1 MKKTM
6 AVILA
11 MGILCTSS
19 VTALCASSTEVV
31 SKASDKVYTN
41 ADSLDSIVSIESFDG
56 YAFDGRLRLPEGEE
70 IDKVVVFV
78 NGSGPNTYDNHRNT
92 GDVEFNYF
100 DLFAE
105 QLNSRGIA
113 FFSYNTRGVTP
124 GEEPP
129 LYAQID
135 VEEYQ
140 KYIPSNEVRD
150 VECIIRELNEIDRLK
165 DAEVYLLGWSAGTII
180 APLVAKNGNVQVD
193 ALLLAGYCNDKMEDV
208 LMWQQT
214 GGSSMVFY
222 KQYYDYDGNGKI
234 SKEEFEEDQ
243 FGLKDYIGAT
253 FEQIDVNQ
261 DGVIDEADSSEML
274 KRGRKAIFDAIE
286 RRDDQWLKD
295 NYGVYLTSAWFW
307 DYRNTPANRDTLP
320 QLDMPIHIFHGTYDE
335 NVSVQGV
342 YDIQDK
348 FEALGKDNL
357 QIHVFDDNDH
367 DLNYVM
373 YVLTGEVPDGIAEIF
388 EVCENL

>member
-1 MKKTM
+1 MHYKR
-6 AVILA
+6 A
-11 MGILCTSS
+11 
-19 VTALCASSTEVV
+19 
-31 SKASDKVYTN
+31 
-41 ADSLDSIVSIESFDG
+41 
-56 YAFDGRLRLPEGEE
+56 EG
-70 IDKVVVFV
+70 
-78 NGSGPNTYDNHRNT
+78 
-92 GDVEFNYF
+92 
-100 DLFAE
+100 
-105 QLNSRGIA
+105 
-113 FFSYNTRGVTP
+113 
-124 GEEPP
+124 
-129 LYAQID
+129 
-135 VEEYQ
+135 
-140 KYIPSNEVRD
+140 
-150 VECIIRELNEIDRLK
+150 DRQVK
-165 DAEVYLLGWSAGTII
+165 DAEVYLLGWSAGTLI
-180 APLVAKNGNVQVD
+180 APLVAKNGKYRWTPCFWQVT
-193 ALLLAGYCNDKMEDV
+193 ATDKVEDV

-261 DGVIDEADSSEML
+261 DGVMDEADFSEML
-274 KRGRKAIFDAIE
+274 KPGRESIFDAIE

-320 QLDMPIHIFHGTYDE
+320 QLDMPIHIFHGTYDA

-373 YVLTGEVPDGIAEIF
+373 YVLTGEVPEGIAEIF